1 MISIPQPAMAMNS
14 HNVPLPHYRM
24 ANTWNVK
31 ADVGP
36 AHLLGWA
43 ADVFKDFQKK
53 NPDRTF
59 FDLIIN
65 CHGKV
70 GASGKGGY
78 GLSIGTGIRRDDVVH
93 FEKIAPYVNNI
104 FLVACQAGFIDAAG
118 GAGDGNLLCS
128 AIAKA
133 AQAHVWASTADQYGP
148 PWVPF
153 GCIDDMDGTV
163 LVYGPDGGVEKV
175 YNFDYP

>member
-1 MISIPQPAMAMNS
+1 M
-14 HNVPLPHYRM
+14 
-24 ANTWNVK
+24 
-31 ADVGP
+31 
-36 AHLLGWA
+36 
-43 ADVFKDFQKK
+43 
-53 NPDRTF
+53 
-59 FDLIIN
+59 
-65 CHGKV
+65 
-70 GASGKGGY
+70 
-78 GLSIGTGIRRDDVVH
+78 VH